1 MQINLEQ
8 AETHAIQGYSE
19 TEIKIDAQ
27 TYGSSLIISR
37 QEIIVD
43 WSISSVQELD
53 ENLLQPLL
61 SLNPEVIII
70 GHKQTGQLPPIQI
83 YQQLSK
89 LRIGLECMSIGAAS
103 RTFNIL
109 LNEYRAVVAGMIL

>member
-19 TEIKIDAQ
+19 TEIKIDAKI
-27 TYGSSLIISR
+27 YDSSLIISR
-37 QEIIVD
+37 QKIIAN
-43 WSISSVQELD
+43 WPIASIVELD
-53 ENLLQPLL
+53 ESLLQPLL

-70 GHKQTGQLPPIQI
+70 GHKQTGQLPPIEI

-89 LRIGLECMSIGAAS
+89 LRIGLECMSIDAAS
-103 RTFNIL
+103 RTFNVL
-109 LNEYRAVVAGMIL
+109 LNEYRAVVAGLIL